1 MFVVHEHVTTAGISN
16 YIKCIW
22 EASLVFSFFDCCQD
36 SQLFNDYAR
45 LIGLDQ
51 NMAVEDHVDLDAV
64 FHSLSELAS
73 FRRKQS
79 PVKSGRWFSWN
90 TACEEQIGEFFAM
103 RMLLLHKYPG
113 GNPDSNSKSFSQM
126 RSDAGGFRL
135 ALQCCSWSVW
145 LGVQVLR
152 LVGKPCWDYYTQ
164 RVEGIKSPSQGLA
177 RTAEDTAN
185 GKWMSCSHLRGL
197 VNVFWQK
204 DEFDRIVKYHALSS
218 THLDDQTCS
227 LALETFVLQIWYHTL
242 SVLSKRSSALSKL
255 SAPPE
260 CYVGILYGED
270 EAANAAEASLL
281 ADWRMMSLAEQSAAA
296 QDLVRDIRFTVS
308 APVRLAYL
316 CFEAN
321 KKDDGKEILRCL
333 LKTIP
338 DSKFIED
345 LHQQV
350 KTDAL
355 ANANRKQ
362 SPAQVQN
369 IVTNSGLFESRGI
382 PHPAALDKAV
392 FLRRWAR
399 TRPQKLNYTFQAKR
413 EKLPPEYSKI
423 MGKKAW
429 ASLSEE
435 NLARSSAAWQWLR
448 LFVSNQLKQRQL
460 TLDVSWF
467 VF

>member
-1 MFVVHEHVTTAGISN
+1 MVTLDLEDVKVLTILSDQGPIGLGMASYIAFCGCHLVHFTFDVFHRLIRDLKLDVQGVGPKYLRQKLLHAQLCSSYLWTLNYRPYGSGGFAAAKEELVEHFLQSETQDQTILKILGSVSRLLRQLWSVKYMFVVHEQVTTAGISN

-22 EASLVFSFFDCCQD
+22 EALVFSFFDCCQG

-51 NMAVEDHVDLDAV
+51 NMAVQDHVDLDAV
-64 FHSLSELAS
+64 FHGLSELAS

-90 TACEEQIGEFFAM
+90 TACEEQVGEFFAM

-113 GNPDSNSKSFSQM
+113 GNPDSNTKSFSQM
-126 RSDAGGFRL
+126 RSDVGGFRL

-177 RTAEDTAN
+177 RQLR
-185 GKWMSCSHLRGL
+185 MSCSHLRGL

-255 SAPPE
+255 SAPPATLGDLAPPG
-260 CYVGILYGED
+260 CTI
-270 EAANAAEASLL
+270 SLN
-281 ADWRMMSLAEQSAAA
+281 SL
-296 QDLVRDIRFTVS
+296 
-308 APVRLAYL
+308 
-316 CFEAN
+316 N
-321 KKDDGKEILRCL
+321 H
-333 LKTIP
+333 
-338 DSKFIED
+338 FII
-345 LHQQV
+345 
-350 KTDAL
+350 
-355 ANANRKQ
+355 
-362 SPAQVQN
+362 S
-369 IVTNSGLFESRGI
+369 
-382 PHPAALDKAV
+382 
-392 FLRRWAR
+392 
-399 TRPQKLNYTFQAKR
+399 
-413 EKLPPEYSKI
+413 
-423 MGKKAW
+423 
-429 ASLSEE
+429 
-435 NLARSSAAWQWLR
+435 
-448 LFVSNQLKQRQL
+448 
-460 TLDVSWF
+460 
-467 VF
+467 